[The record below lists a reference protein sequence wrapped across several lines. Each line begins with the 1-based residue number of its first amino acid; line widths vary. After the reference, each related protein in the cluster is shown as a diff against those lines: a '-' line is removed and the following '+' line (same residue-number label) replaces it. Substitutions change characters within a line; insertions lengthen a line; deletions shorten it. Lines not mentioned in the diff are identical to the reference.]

1 MYRKQLEKPR
11 TEMTPQ
17 ELEAKEKEEFET
29 GPMSLLT
36 YATRHNSQVLI
47 NCRNNRKLIARVKA
61 FDRLVS
67 LYLKNLISQFLF
79 N

>member
-1 MYRKQLEKPR
+1 
-11 TEMTPQ
+11 MTPQ

-61 FDRLVS
+61 FDR
-67 LYLKNLISQFLF
+67 Y
-79 N
+79 

>member
-61 FDRLVS
+61 FDRLVF
-67 LYLKNLISQFLF
+67 LISKEF
-79 N
+79 NFTIFI